1 MEESAPQRNT
11 RRRAWPWKNSVAP
24 RMGDSY
30 GSTMSKGI
38 QSGGTGAGP
47 MGRGLRLFLYTTAA
61 VTGGAILIIEILGA
75 KLLAPFLGTSHFVW
89 TAQISVTLLSLA
101 AGYALGGWMSDRG
114 ARLDRLYGAIALA
127 GVYLALVLVVFR
139 QVATAA
145 LGWSLPVA
153 SALAS
158 AALFFVP
165 LTLLATT
172 GPFLVRV
179 LASSFN
185 TVGGQVGRLSAVGT
199 VGSVAGAA
207 LTGYVLIPLLSNTA
221 TLLILSAGL
230 LAFSGL
236 YWIGWRRGG
245 VRLGGVGV
253 IAAGL
258 AFPLLSSVADPY
270 RQEGDLVE
278 LHRGNSN
285 FGLIQVLE
293 SKDGR
298 RRYYLND
305 FLFQNTYDPV
315 AKQSLSL
322 FTYMLKALGP
332 SYGLRPK
339 SALCVG
345 LGVGVVPGA
354 LAAEGVEVDVVEINP
369 DVVPVA
375 EKYFDLEPSKMRLHL
390 TDGRH
395 FLNVA
400 KGRYDLVVLD
410 AFLGDSSPAHLM
422 SREAFALM
430 SARMSEDGLLVINS
444 FGDLEPGSDY
454 FTQALNATLRAVF
467 PFVRIHL
474 VGNGNVFFVA
484 GKQARD
490 QVRGWKSRELERAP
504 AALMGDILGCLA
516 AGRELPANG
525 VVLRDDFNPAEF
537 HDAKNRETYRRSLAR
552 WALQH

>member
-1 MEESAPQRNT
+1 
-11 RRRAWPWKNSVAP
+11 
-24 RMGDSY
+24 
-30 GSTMSKGI
+30 
-38 QSGGTGAGP
+38 
-47 MGRGLRLFLYTTAA
+47 
-61 VTGGAILIIEILGA
+61 
-75 KLLAPFLGTSHFVW
+75 
-89 TAQISVTLLSLA
+89 
-101 AGYALGGWMSDRG
+101 MSDRG
-114 ARLDRLYGAIALA
+114 MRLDRLYGAIALA
-127 GVYLALVLVVFR
+127 GLYLVLVLVVIR

-153 SALAS
+153 SVVAS
-158 AALFFVP
+158 AVLFFAP

-185 TVGGQVGRLSAVGT
+185 MVGGQVGRLSAVGT
-199 VGSVAGAA
+199 VGSVVGTA

-221 TLLILSAGL
+221 TLLLLSAGL
-230 LAFSGL
+230 LALSGV

-245 VRLGGVGV
+245 VRLGGMGV
-253 IAAGL
+253 VAVGL
-258 AFPLLSSVADPY
+258 ACPLLSSFADPY
-270 RQEGDLVE
+270 RQEGHLVE

-305 FLFQNTYDPV
+305 FLFQNTYDPA

-322 FTYMLKALGP
+322 FTYMLKLLGP
-332 SYGLRPK
+332 SYGLEPK
-339 SALCVG
+339 TALCVG
-345 LGVGVVPGA
+345 LGVGIVPGA
-354 LAAEGVEVDVVEINP
+354 LAADGVEVDVVEINP

-375 EKYFDLEPSKMRLHL
+375 ERHFDLKPEKMRLHL

-422 SREAFALM
+422 SREAFELM
-430 SARMSEDGLLVINS
+430 AARMNEDALLVINS

-454 FTQALNATLRAVF
+454 FAKALNATLRAVF

-484 GKQARD
+484 GKQARE
-490 QVRGWKSRELERAP
+490 QARGWKSEEIERAP
-504 AALMGDILGCLA
+504 AALMGDILGCLSS
-516 AGRELPANG
+516 GRELPADG

-537 HDAKNRETYRRSLAR
+537 HDAKNREKYRRNLAR
-552 WALQH
+552 WALNL